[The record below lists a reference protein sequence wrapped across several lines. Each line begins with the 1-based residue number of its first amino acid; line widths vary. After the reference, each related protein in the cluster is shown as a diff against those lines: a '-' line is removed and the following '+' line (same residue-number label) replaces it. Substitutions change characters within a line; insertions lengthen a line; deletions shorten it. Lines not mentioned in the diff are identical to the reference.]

1 MKKLF
6 TLIMMLAAT
15 LSMQAQDTWTVA
27 GETAITGISWAP
39 SEAANDMTSADGI
52 TYTLVKEHMMVKAKD
67 AGDGYKVV
75 KNHSWDEAY
84 PGDNALLVI
93 NEDAEYKITFSF
105 NSESF
110 EVSAVAE
117 KSGEYVAPE
126 GDPTWTVAGVADLC
140 GSEWDPTDTNN
151 YMTS

>member
-52 TYTLVKEHMMVKAKD
+52 TYTLVKEHMMMQAMVTKLSRTTRGTKLI
-67 AGDGYKVV
+67 
-75 KNHSWDEAY
+75 
-84 PGDNALLVI
+84 LLTMHYSLSTRML
-93 NEDAEYKITFSF
+93 NT
-105 NSESF
+105 
-110 EVSAVAE
+110 
-117 KSGEYVAPE
+117 KSPS
-126 GDPTWTVAGVADLC
+126 PSTPSL
-140 GSEWDPTDTNN
+140 SK
-151 YMTS
+151 